1 MRAVAK
7 PEYWCCDA
15 GDEPVAVLDIPGTL
29 GRQRIF
35 DVDVTLVVS
44 VPTESEGPWHEL
56 RVDIDGV
63 RQWSRRIASHSPGQT
78 DGLDYHCR
86 RVLEPGQPLRIL
98 AIASSQGSR
107 VRQLLIEAREE
118 A

>member
-63 RQWSRRIASHSPGQT
+63 RQWSRRIPSHSPGQT

>member
-1 MRAVAK
+1 MK

-15 GDEPVAVLDIPGTL
+15 GEESVAVLDIPGTL
-29 GRQRIF
+29 GRQRVF
-35 DVDVTLVVS
+35 DVDVTLVVG
-44 VPTESEGPWHEL
+44 VPAEAADPWHEL
-56 RVDIDGV
+56 RVDIDGQ
-63 RQWSRRIASHSPGQT
+63 RQWSRKIPSHSPGQT

-86 RVLEPGQPLRIL
+86 TILEAGQSLRVQ
-98 AIASSQGSR
+98 ATVSSLGSR